1 MSSVPQH
8 SPHHPN
14 RPDGP
19 ERLYALDNLRAAMMW
34 LGIVL
39 HVAVIYIA
47 GPSPLPWRDNQTTPT
62 ADLLMAFIHA
72 FRMPVFFILAGFFVA
87 LLIERRGARAMAHN
101 RLRRLGLPFVV
112 FWPPIFALCGALALA
127 FLHRMARGTWGLDP
141 ALMQTAP
148 SAPQGLSTMHLWFLW
163 MLLWLSLGTAL
174 AHAGL
179 ARFAP
184 DAAPWLGRW
193 LAQLGRTP
201 WGIALL
207 TLPLAGIGM
216 LYPDGLLQPNGSFLP
231 PWTEWVHNGLFF
243 GFGLALHGQRA
254 TLLAH
259 CVRRWPW
266 YAAAGLVLFF
276 ITGALF
282 GAEPRSASGLPP
294 ALRLGVALSYN
305 ATSWCWSLAL
315 IGGFLAHVPRPSAW
329 LSYLADS
336 SYWVYLVHMPMTI
349 GLGAL
354 MFGLDWPA
362 GVKMAVNI
370 AATSALSLASYQ
382 LLVRHTAVS
391 VLLNGR
397 RHPR

>member
-1 MSSVPQH
+1 MSSVPTH
-8 SPHHPN
+8 SPHHPH

-174 AHAGL
+174 AHAAL

-184 DAAPWLGRW
+184 HAAPCLGRW

-315 IGGFLAHVPRPSAW
+315 IGGFLAHVPRPSNW

>member
-1 MSSVPQH
+1 MSSVHQH
-8 SPHHPN
+8 SPHHPH

-184 DAAPWLGRW
+184 HAAPCLGRW

-282 GAEPRSASGLPP
+282 GAQPRSASGLPL

-305 ATSWCWSLAL
+305 ATSWCGSLAL
-315 IGGFLAHVPRPSAW
+315 IGGFLAHVRRPSAW

-370 AATSALSLASYQ
+370 AATSALSLTSYQ

>member
-1 MSSVPQH
+1 MPTH
-8 SPHHPN
+8 FPDHPH

-193 LAQLGRTP
+193 LAQLG
-201 WGIALL
+201 
-207 TLPLAGIGM
+207 
-216 LYPDGLLQPNGSFLP
+216 
-231 PWTEWVHNGLFF
+231 
-243 GFGLALHGQRA
+243 
-254 TLLAH
+254 
-259 CVRRWPW
+259 VRP
-266 YAAAGLVLFF
+266 
-276 ITGALF
+276 GAL
-282 GAEPRSASGLPP
+282 P
-294 ALRLGVALSYN
+294 
-305 ATSWCWSLAL
+305 C
-315 IGGFLAHVPRPSAW
+315 
-329 LSYLADS
+329 
-336 SYWVYLVHMPMTI
+336 
-349 GLGAL
+349 
-354 MFGLDWPA
+354 
-362 GVKMAVNI
+362 
-370 AATSALSLASYQ
+370 
-382 LLVRHTAVS
+382 
-391 VLLNGR
+391 
-397 RHPR
+397 

>member
-1 MSSVPQH
+1 MSSVHQH
-8 SPHHPN
+8 SPDHAH

-179 ARFAP
+179 KRFAP
-184 DAAPWLGRW
+184 NALPWMGRR
-193 LAQLGRTP
+193 LAQLARTP

-216 LYPDGLLQPNGSFLP
+216 RYPDGLLQPNGSFLP

-243 GFGLALHGQRA
+243 SFGLALHGQRA
-254 TLLAH
+254 ALLAH

-282 GAEPRSASGLPP
+282 GAQPRSASGLPP

-315 IGGFLAHVPRPSAW
+315 IGGFLAHVPRPSTW

-362 GVKMAVNI
+362 EVKMAVNI

-382 LLVRHTAVS
+382 LLVRHTALS

-397 RHPR
+397 RQPR

>member
-8 SPHHPN
+8 SPDHPH

-184 DAAPWLGRW
+184 HITPWVGRW

-231 PWTEWVHNGLFF
+231 PWTECVHNGLFF

-282 GAEPRSASGLPP
+282 GAQPRSASGLPP

-315 IGGFLAHVPRPSAW
+315 IGGFLAHVPRPRPGSA
-329 LSYLADS
+329 
-336 SYWVYLVHMPMTI
+336 T
-349 GLGAL
+349 
-354 MFGLDWPA
+354 WP
-362 GVKMAVNI
+362 
-370 AATSALSLASYQ
+370 T
-382 LLVRHTAVS
+382 
-391 VLLNGR
+391 VLTGCIWCTC
-397 RHPR
+397 P

>member
-8 SPHHPN
+8 SPHHPH

-179 ARFAP
+179 ERFAP
-184 DAAPWLGRW
+184 NALPWLGRR

-315 IGGFLAHVPRPSAW
+315 IGGFLAHVPRPSTW

-362 GVKMAVNI
+362 EVKMAVNI